1 MKKIKHV
8 FIILFFVLILLS
20 IGGAYAYFFTDIF
33 KDPMEQFLKY
43 AQTMQVIDIANED
56 FINEFREKIKA
67 NSSEFNIELSAN
79 LPVEDNGNTDY
90 SKFNIDILARNDVFL
105 NKSSA
110 DVNLN
115 YGDNKLL
122 NIIGLAD
129 MNSVAIYSREV
140 EDKYIATAK
149 SNYGK
154 ILERATEGAYTEKQY
169 NQIINSLT
177 NKD

>member
-1 MKKIKHV
+1 MKKLKHV

-115 YGDNKLL
+115 YGDNK
-122 NIIGLAD
+122 
-129 MNSVAIYSREV
+129 
-140 EDKYIATAK
+140 
-149 SNYGK
+149 
-154 ILERATEGAYTEKQY
+154 
-169 NQIINSLT
+169 
-177 NKD
+177 

>member
-1 MKKIKHV
+1 M
-8 FIILFFVLILLS
+8 
-20 IGGAYAYFFTDIF
+20 
-33 KDPMEQFLKY
+33 
-43 AQTMQVIDIANED
+43 
-56 FINEFREKIKA
+56 
-67 NSSEFNIELSAN
+67 
-79 LPVEDNGNTDY
+79 
-90 SKFNIDILARNDVFL
+90 FL

-177 NKD
+177 NTDLSKLTKEHRETMKNSFVEILKQYLQEKKM